1 MYRKKIPF
9 IKLMVSMCTYNI
21 LRVTINVTY
30 ILFEGQ
36 RNVMG
41 YNMNDLSW
49 LLLNL
54 TKVDRC
60 VSVCV

>member
-1 MYRKKIPF
+1 
-9 IKLMVSMCTYNI
+9 MVSMCTYNI